1 MARPLVRYQ
10 VAVSLDGFIASA
22 DGSFDW
28 LMEFPPGPSFGDF
41 LSGIGELMMGREA
54 FETERRMGPWGYA
67 DRAVLVMTNRPIADM
82 PPGVEMAAGDPAP
95 ALERLRTRVARG
107 DIWLYGGGVL
117 AGRMLEAG
125 LIDRVELATVPVAI
139 GTGRPLFAGARSAQ
153 KLQLVETRT
162 EGPLLWSVY
171 QAGER

>member
-10 VAVSLDGFIASA
+10 VAVSIDGFIASE
-22 DGSFDW
+22 DGSFEW
-28 LMEFPPGPSFGDF
+28 LMDFPPGPSFPDF
-41 LSGIGELMMGREA
+41 LDSIGGLMMGRES
-54 FETERRMGPWGYA
+54 FETERRMGPWGHA
-67 DRAVLVMTNRPIADM
+67 DRAVLVMTNRPVDDL
-82 PPGVEMAAGDPAP
+82 PPGVETASGDPAP

-117 AGRMLEAG
+117 AGQMLQAG

-139 GTGRPLFAGARSAQ
+139 GRGRAPFAGVAAVQR
-153 KLQLVETRT
+153 LRLVETRT

-171 QAGER
+171 ERA

>member
-1 MARPLVRYQ
+1 MAIPLVRYH
-10 VAVSLDGFIASA
+10 VAISIDGFIASE
-22 DGSFDW
+22 DGSFEW

-41 LSGIGELMMGREA
+41 LDGIGGLMMGRES
-54 FETERRMGPWGYA
+54 FETERRMGPWSYA

-82 PPGVEMAAGDPAP
+82 PPGVEMAAGDPAS

-117 AGRMLEAG
+117 AGQLLQAG

-139 GTGRPLFAGARSAQ
+139 GKGRPLFAGAAAAQ
-153 KLQLVETRT
+153 RLRLVETRT

-171 QAGER
+171 ERA